1 MQFKEQEK
9 LLKIAQ
15 KAAYSAGLEI
25 MQIYNQLQLDIEYK
39 EDKSP
44 LTQADKAAHS
54 IILDF
59 LKNTDI
65 PIISE
70 EGEIPDYQIRK
81 NWEYCWL
88 VDPLDGTKEFIKRNG
103 EFTVNIA
110 LIENGN
116 PIIGVIFIPVM
127 NSMYFSSNNK
137 SFFIENIS
145 PDISLVEFERSLVE
159 GSKRLPM
166 QKESNCY
173 RILASRS
180 HINYET
186 KSYIEKL
193 KAENQNIEIFN
204 IGSSLKF
211 CMIAAGKANIYPR
224 FSPTMEWD
232 TAAGH
237 AIIIAAG
244 GKVIDM
250 KSGLDLNYNKENLVN
265 PWFIAKI

>member
-1 MQFKEQEK
+1 MQIEEQEK

-15 KAAYSAGLEI
+15 KAAYSAGLAI

-44 LTQADKAAHS
+44 LTKADKAAHS

-81 NWEYCWL
+81 SWKNCWL

-110 LIENGN
+110 LIENGV
-116 PIIGVIFIPVM
+116 PIIGVVYIPAQ
-127 NSMYFSSNNK
+127 NSMYFSCSNK
-137 SFFIENIS
+137 SCFIENIS
-145 PDISLVEFERSLVE
+145 HNISLDEFEGSLTE
-159 GSKRLPM
+159 GTKKLPI
-166 QKESNCY
+166 QKEPNCY
-173 RILASRS
+173 RVLASRS
-180 HINYET
+180 HINNET

-204 IGSSLKF
+204 VGSSLKF

-237 AIIIAAG
+237 AIISAAG

-265 PWFIAKI
+265 PWFIANL

>member
-1 MQFKEQEK
+1 MQIKEQEK

-25 MQIYNQLQLDIEYK
+25 MQIYNQLQFDIEYK

-44 LTQADKAAHS
+44 LTKADKAAHS
-54 IILDF
+54 IIMKF
-59 LKNTDI
+59 LELTNI

-70 EGEIPDYQIRK
+70 EGEIPEYQIRK
-81 NWEYCWL
+81 NWTNCWL

-110 LIENGN
+110 LIENGV
-116 PIIGVIFIPVM
+116 PIIGIVYIPVK
-127 NSMYFSSNNK
+127 NLMYFSCDNK
-137 SFFIENIS
+137 SYFVENIS
-145 PDISLVEFERSLVE
+145 QDFSLDEFEYSLAE

-166 QKESNCY
+166 QKEPDCY

-180 HINYET
+180 HINNET

-193 KAENQNIEIFN
+193 KAENQNIEIIN
-204 IGSSLKF
+204 VGSSLKF

-250 KSGLDLNYNKENLVN
+250 KSGLSLNYNKENLVN
-265 PWFIAKI
+265 PWFIANI